1 MFGQAIID
9 GILTGAILS
18 LGAIGVTLC
27 LTILRFANFAHSEL
41 MTWGAYFAFL
51 VTGLGLSGAPIE
63 PFSFGWP
70 LLLAVVM
77 AAALTAALALAVD
90 RLVFRR
96 LRRRG
101 AARLTLIFASFG
113 VALILRNLVLLVFGP
128 QVEYYSRELQMAV
141 LLAPGI
147 RVLPDQIFVLAL
159 SVVIVTALHL
169 FITYS
174 RYGVAMRATAESPTL
189 ARVSGIEVDS
199 VIAVTWVVA
208 AALAAVGG
216 VFFGLTVQL
225 RPEMGFNLL
234 LAVFA
239 ASIIGGHGSLIGA
252 VVGGLIVGLAES
264 LSVLVVPT
272 SYKQAMPFLLLIL
285 VLYFRPQG
293 LIAPKT

>member
-1 MFGQAIID
+1 MIGQALAD

-51 VTGLGLSGAPIE
+51 ATALGLSGDPLG

-70 LLLAVVM
+70 LLAAAVL
-77 AAALTAALALAVD
+77 AAALTAALALVVD
-90 RLVFRR
+90 ALVFRR

-113 VALILRNLVLLVFGP
+113 VALILRNLVLLAFGP

-141 LLAPGI
+141 LLLPGV
-147 RVLPDQIFVLAL
+147 RVMPDQFFVLGL
-159 SVVIVTALHL
+159 SVVLVIALHL
-169 FITYS
+169 FLTYT
-174 RYGVAMRATAESPTL
+174 RQGIAMRATAESPML
-189 ARVSGIEVDS
+189 AQVSGIEVSS
-199 VIAVTWVVA
+199 VIAATWIVA
-208 AALAAVGG
+208 AGLAAAGG
-216 VFFGLTVQL
+216 VFFGLTVQM

-239 ASIIGGHGSLIGA
+239 ASIIGGHGSLFGA
-252 VVGGLIVGLAES
+252 VLGGLIVGLSES
-264 LSVLVVPT
+264 LSTLVVPT

-293 LIAPKT
+293 LIPARA